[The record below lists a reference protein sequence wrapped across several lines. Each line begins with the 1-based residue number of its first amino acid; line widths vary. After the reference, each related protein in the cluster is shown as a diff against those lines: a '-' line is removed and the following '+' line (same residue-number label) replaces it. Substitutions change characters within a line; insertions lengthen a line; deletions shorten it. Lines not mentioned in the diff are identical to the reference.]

1 MVSIEFK
8 ANPVLVFIYVFFLLL
23 HGGHYCSSQRVCP
36 SCGSMEVP
44 YPLSTHPG
52 CGDPSYSLRCDSP
65 SRKLYFDAMG
75 GSSYVVTRITASFYR
90 MVVQPSP
97 WLPGRCETED
107 MGVSEG
113 LWLNQTLPFNIT
125 SSNTIFL
132 LNCSPRLLVSP
143 LNCTPSS
150 LCHHYLE
157 SSGHVEAKRA
167 LQCADDVDPCC
178 TFVAGGMP
186 SSYKIRLHSSGC
198 KAFRSIIH
206 LDPQKAA
213 SEWEEG
219 LEIQWEPPLE
229 PVCKTQRDCVGTS
242 RCSPTASNGLSRC
255 LCNKG
260 YNWDPVVGACLGK
273 KKKEVSVRL
282 KASIG
287 VISFFTLA
295 MVIGAITSRK
305 PWKHNSK
312 QTKEKEKLMK
322 EREDMLK
329 SSNGGKSA
337 KIFRL
342 KEVKKMTNDFSR
354 DRYLG
359 SGGFGEVYKG
369 ELPFGD
375 TVAVKSAKVGNI
387 KSTQQVLNEVGILSQ
402 VNHKNLVRLLG
413 CCVEAE
419 QPLMI
424 YEYISNG
431 TLSDHL
437 HGKYPTVLD
446 WKTRLKVALQTAEA
460 LAYLHSAAY
469 TPIYHRDVK
478 SANILL
484 DDEFNAKVSDFG
496 LSRLASPGL
505 SHVSTCAQGTL
516 GYMDPEYYRNYQLT
530 DKSDVYSY
538 GVVLLELLTS
548 QRAIDFSRDQ
558 DDVNLAI
565 YVSQRA
571 SNGAI
576 MEVVDH
582 QLLNNEAE
590 PSADMFKSFEL
601 FLELAF
607 ACLREKKSDRP
618 CMKDV
623 VQELHCII
631 QIIDQENVAKEV
643 RLD

>member
-402 VNHKNLVRLLG
+402 VNHKNL
-413 CCVEAE
+413 
-419 QPLMI
+419 
-424 YEYISNG
+424 
-431 TLSDHL
+431 
-437 HGKYPTVLD
+437 
-446 WKTRLKVALQTAEA
+446 
-460 LAYLHSAAY
+460 
-469 TPIYHRDVK
+469 
-478 SANILL
+478 
-484 DDEFNAKVSDFG
+484 
-496 LSRLASPGL
+496 
-505 SHVSTCAQGTL
+505 GTL